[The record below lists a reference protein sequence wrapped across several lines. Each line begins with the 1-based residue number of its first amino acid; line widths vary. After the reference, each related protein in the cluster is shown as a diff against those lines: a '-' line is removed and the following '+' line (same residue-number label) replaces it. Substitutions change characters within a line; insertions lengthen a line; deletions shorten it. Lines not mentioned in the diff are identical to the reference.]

1 MNVSLPTIAAHA
13 IPAKNLPAAAT
24 SSGKFS
30 TVLAEAQ
37 DSPDSTSDVLNQSGS
52 HAPKK
57 TSVKSD
63 KNNLKSFAAT
73 DGSTLSKTTPAV
85 NSAAHEIKAASTSA
99 IRSSWQNALS
109 QQMSQSDNSDE
120 PADGLANAKSDSD
133 LVVSTPALLAMADP
147 NAVSGSLTGTKSM
160 SDASTL
166 PLVSGAVNSGQPETK
181 STDSPDPVANNQQV
195 SVSSTNLLSTWAVA
209 EEATSFKSLVAPGV
223 ANVEASA
230 PPNGKLATAGT
241 KTASADT
248 ARGTTSTLDTKAQA
262 GFTFLQSHAAA
273 SITPPIAPAP
283 KTVVQPGSNS
293 DTSHEVL
300 QGRAL
305 SGSSTGKPEKAVT
318 QAFTGTLNDD
328 LDGASNQA
336 TQLGKAG
343 SLSSAAAPGDTG
355 NAAIIV
361 GAPGL
366 IVSTQISSPAVTADG
381 QTATAVASP
390 KTSDALTHSQLTAA
404 AEDAEAAVEAT
415 AISASSPLHTAKL
428 VAGVEQSELRMGLR
442 TGEFGNVDIRTS
454 LVRNQFTA
462 EISVERGELGRALAA
477 ELPSLQHRLSEQ
489 HMPAASIT
497 VQDQSGGSSSGFH
510 QGSRSGQN
518 APPVSV
524 SGSRAHEDSSLSVL
538 PLDTIEATARLDI
551 HM

>member
-13 IPAKNLPAAAT
+13 IPAKNSPAAAT
-24 SSGKFS
+24 TSGKFS

-37 DSPDSTSDVLNQSGS
+37 DSPDSTSDVLNEGGS

-99 IRSSWQNALS
+99 MRPSWQNALS
-109 QQMSQSDNSDE
+109 QQMSQSDDTDE
-120 PADGLANAKSDSD
+120 AADGLANTKSDSD
-133 LVVSTPALLAMADP
+133 LVLSAAALLAMSDP
-147 NAVSGSLTGTKSM
+147 NAISGSLTGMKST

-166 PLVSGAVNSGQPETK
+166 PLISGAGNSGQPETS
-181 STDSPDPVANNQQV
+181 STDLPDPVANNQQV
-195 SVSSTNLLSTWAVA
+195 SVSSTNLFSTWAA
-209 EEATSFKSLVAPGV
+209 GEEATSFKSLVAPGV
-223 ANVEASA
+223 ANMEASA
-230 PPNGKLATAGT
+230 APNGKLATSGT
-241 KTASADT
+241 KTASADSARAT
-248 ARGTTSTLDTKAQA
+248 ASTLDTKAQA
-262 GFTFLQSHAAA
+262 GFTFLQSHATA
-273 SITPPIAPAP
+273 SITPPIASAP
-283 KTVVQPGSNS
+283 KTVVRPGSNS

-305 SGSSTGKPEKAVT
+305 SGSSNGKQEKAVT
-318 QAFTGTLNDD
+318 QAFFGTLNDD
-328 LDGASNQA
+328 LDGASNPA
-336 TQLGKAG
+336 NQLAKAG

-355 NAAIIV
+355 NAAIV
-361 GAPGL
+361 GAPGA
-366 IVSTQISSPAVTADG
+366 IVSTQISSPAVIADG
-381 QTATAVASP
+381 QTVSAVASS
-390 KTSDALTHSQLTAA
+390 KTSDTVTHSQLTAA
-404 AEDAEAAVEAT
+404 AEDAEAVVEAT

-428 VAGVEQSELRMGLR
+428 VASVEQSELRMGLR

-489 HMPAASIT
+489 HMPAANIT

-518 APPVSV
+518 APHVSV
-524 SGSRAHEDSSLSVL
+524 SGSRAHEDASLSVL
-538 PLDTIEATARLDI
+538 PLDIIEATARLDI

>member
-1 MNVSLPTIAAHA
+1 VNVSLPTIAAHA

-37 DSPDSTSDVLNQSGS
+37 DSPDSTDVLNQGGS

-57 TSVKSD
+57 TSIKSD
-63 KNNLKSFAAT
+63 KNNLKSLAAT

-99 IRSSWQNALS
+99 TRPSWQNAFS
-109 QQMSQSDNSDE
+109 QQMSQSDDSDE

-133 LVVSTPALLAMADP
+133 LVALLAMADP
-147 NAVSGSLTGTKSM
+147 NAISGFLTGTKST

-166 PLVSGAVNSGQPETK
+166 PFVSGAVNSGQPETK
-181 STDSPDPVANNQQV
+181 GTDSPDPVADNQQV
-195 SVSSTNLLSTWAVA
+195 SVSSTNLLSTWAA
-209 EEATSFKSLVAPGV
+209 GEAATSFKSLVAPGV
-223 ANVEASA
+223 ANMEASTA
-230 PPNGKLATAGT
+230 PSGKLATSGT

-248 ARGTTSTLDTKAQA
+248 ARGTISTLDTKAQA

-273 SITPPIAPAP
+273 SITPPIASAP
-283 KTVVQPGSNS
+283 KTVVQPSSNS
-293 DTSHEVL
+293 DTSHELL

-305 SGSSTGKPEKAVT
+305 SGSSNGKQEKAVT
-318 QAFTGTLNDD
+318 QAFAGTLNDD
-328 LDGASNQA
+328 LDGASNPA

-355 NAAIIV
+355 NAAV
-361 GAPGL
+361 MGAQGS
-366 IVSTQISSPAVTADG
+366 IVSTQVSSPAVTADG
-381 QTATAVASP
+381 QTASAGASP
-390 KTSDALTHSQLTAA
+390 RTSDAVTHSQLTAA

-497 VQDQSGGSSSGFH
+497 VQDQSGGSSSGFQ

>member
-1 MNVSLPTIAAHA
+1 VNVSLPTIAAHA

-24 SSGKFS
+24 NSGKFS

-37 DSPDSTSDVLNQSGS
+37 DPPDSTSDVLNQSGS

-85 NSAAHEIKAASTSA
+85 NSAVHEIKAASTSA
-99 IRSSWQNALS
+99 MRPSWQNAFS
-109 QQMSQSDNSDE
+109 QEMSQSDDADE
-120 PADGLANAKSDSD
+120 TTDGLANAKSDSD
-133 LVVSTPALLAMADP
+133 LVVSAPALLAMTDP
-147 NAVSGSLTGTKSM
+147 NAVSGSLTRTKST
-160 SDASTL
+160 SDASTP
-166 PLVSGAVNSGQPETK
+166 PLVSGTVNSGQPETK
-181 STDSPDPVANNQQV
+181 STDSPEPVADRQQV
-195 SVSSTNLLSTWAVA
+195 PVSSTNLLSTWAA
-209 EEATSFKSLVAPGV
+209 GEEATSFKSLVAPGV

-230 PPNGKLATAGT
+230 APNGKLTTSGT

-248 ARGTTSTLDTKAQA
+248 AHGTTSTLDTKAQA

-283 KTVVQPGSNS
+283 KTVVRPGSNS

-300 QGRAL
+300 QGRTL
-305 SGSSTGKPEKAVT
+305 SGSSTGKQEKAVT
-318 QAFTGTLNDD
+318 QAFAGTPNDD

-355 NAAIIV
+355 NAAIV
-361 GAPGL
+361 GAPSL
-366 IVSTQISSPAVTADG
+366 IVSTQISSPALTTDG
-381 QTATAVASP
+381 QTASAGASP
-390 KTSDALTHSQLTAA
+390 KTSDALTHSQLTTA

-497 VQDQSGGSSSGFH
+497 VQDQSGSSSSGFH

-518 APPVSV
+518 LPPVSV